1 MGKLR
6 KIMEKK
12 NRYDKNRKINET
24 VIEGKQT
31 GQNVR
36 QKKQESKVEEGT
48 VRSKCCRLL
57 REQLKDF

>member
-1 MGKLR
+1 
-6 KIMEKK
+6 MEKK

>member
-1 MGKLR
+1 MGMLR

-31 GQNVR
+31 R
-36 QKKQESKVEEGT
+36 QKKHESKVEERT

-57 REQLKDF
+57 RKQLKDF